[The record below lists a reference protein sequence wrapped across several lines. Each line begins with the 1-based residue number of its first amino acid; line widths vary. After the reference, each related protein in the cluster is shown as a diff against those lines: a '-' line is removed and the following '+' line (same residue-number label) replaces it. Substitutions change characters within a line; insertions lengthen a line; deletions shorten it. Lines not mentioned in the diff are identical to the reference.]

1 MSTLDKTQI
10 ALIIPVILLYLALLL
25 TAIIDLTKNWNER
38 KNPVIW
44 LVVIIVI
51 NIFGQLPT
59 LFLAEKRKVTN
70 EKIRNSRTK
79 EKI

>member
-1 MSTLDKTQI
+1 MDKTQI
-10 ALIIPVILLYLALLL
+10 ALIIPVTLLYLALLL

-51 NIFGQLPT
+51 NIFGPIAY
-59 LFLAEKRKVTN
+59 FIFGRKEEGN
-70 EKIRNSRTK
+70 
-79 EKI
+79 

>member
-1 MSTLDKTQI
+1 MDKTQI

-25 TAIIDLTKNWNER
+25 TAIINLTKNWNER

-51 NIFGQLPT
+51 NIFGPIAY
-59 LFLAEKRKVTN
+59 FIFGRKEEGN
-70 EKIRNSRTK
+70 
-79 EKI
+79 

>member
-1 MSTLDKTQI
+1 MDKTQI
-10 ALIIPVILLYLALLL
+10 ALIVPVILLYLALLL

-51 NIFGQLPT
+51 NIFGPIAY
-59 LFLAEKRKVTN
+59 FIFGRKEEGN
-70 EKIRNSRTK
+70 
-79 EKI
+79 

>member
-1 MSTLDKTQI
+1 MDKTQI

-51 NIFGQLPT
+51 NIFGPIAC
-59 LFLAEKRKVTN
+59 FIFGRKEEGN
-70 EKIRNSRTK
+70 
-79 EKI
+79 

>member
-1 MSTLDKTQI
+1 

-51 NIFGQLPT
+51 NIFGPIAY
-59 LFLAEKRKVTN
+59 FIFGRKEEGN
-70 EKIRNSRTK
+70 
-79 EKI
+79 

>member
-1 MSTLDKTQI
+1 MDKTQI

-44 LVVIIVI
+44 LIVIIVI
-51 NIFGQLPT
+51 NIFGPIAY
-59 LFLAEKRKVTN
+59 FIFGRKEEGN
-70 EKIRNSRTK
+70 
-79 EKI
+79 

>member
-1 MSTLDKTQI
+1 VSTLDKTQI

-51 NIFGQLPT
+51 NIFGPIAY
-59 LFLAEKRKVTN
+59 FIFGRKEEGN
-70 EKIRNSRTK
+70 
-79 EKI
+79 